1 MLLFL
6 DYCYELFLQRI
17 QLLTFLLA
25 CTFFNRLVGLPEIVL
40 VNLLPNEVL
49 LFEVVI
55 LCSEVLEF
63 LVEEEVLVLE
73 TGELS
78 EVGGG
83 GGLHW
88 WMVVIV

>member
-1 MLLFL
+1 M
-6 DYCYELFLQRI
+6 
-17 QLLTFLLA
+17 
-25 CTFFNRLVGLPEIVL
+25 L